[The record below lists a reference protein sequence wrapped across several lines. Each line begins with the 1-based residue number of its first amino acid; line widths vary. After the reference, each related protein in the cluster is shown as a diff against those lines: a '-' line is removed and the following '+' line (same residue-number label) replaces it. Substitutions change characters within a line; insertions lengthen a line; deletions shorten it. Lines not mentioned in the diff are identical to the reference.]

1 MIGEKMKAAIKAA
14 NENQYTASEKLGVSQ
29 GGLNLWLNGKRN
41 PTPEDIKKF
50 CEVFHTTPNFLFGFE
65 EISEQDKA
73 LLAAVKSLAT
83 PKKTENNPADT
94 AKQATIPTG
103 KEQER

>member
-1 MIGEKMKAAIKAA
+1 MIGQKMRAAIKAA

-29 GGLNLWLNGKRN
+29 AGLNLWLTGKRN
-41 PTPEDIKKF
+41 PAPDDIKKF

-73 LLAAVKSLAT
+73 LLAAVKSLTA
-83 PKKTENNPADT
+83 PKETTNNPSDPS
-94 AKQATIPTG
+94 KQTQLSAG
-103 KEQER
+103 KEQGR

>member
-83 PKKTENNPADT
+83 PKETEVVAQDSS
-94 AKQATIPTG
+94 KQAQIPTG